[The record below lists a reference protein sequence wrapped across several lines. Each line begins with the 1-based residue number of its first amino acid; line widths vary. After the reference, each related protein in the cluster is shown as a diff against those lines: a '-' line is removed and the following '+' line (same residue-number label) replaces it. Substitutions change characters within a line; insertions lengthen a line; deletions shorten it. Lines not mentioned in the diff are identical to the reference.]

1 MNLTKLKNFLESL
14 KLNEEEKN
22 ISLLVLKEIIN
33 RLTFLE
39 NVGLNYLTLNR
50 SAETLSGGEAQR
62 IRLATQIGSKLS
74 GVLYVLDEPSIG
86 LHQRDNQRLINSL
99 KEMRDLGNTLIV
111 VEHDEDTM
119 GGTLGVESKLG
130 EGSTFW
136 IQLPATESQLR
147 ILANSEFE
155 SSENKLQKSKAG
167 TLLYIEDNS
176 SNIELVEQIL
186 NFQRPQVQ
194 LISNMNGRQAVVLA
208 IEYKP
213 DLILLDLNLPD
224 IHGSEVLKLLKSNPI
239 TKEIPVVVLSADAM
253 QKQIENMITSGAS
266 SYLTKPLGLTDF
278 LRVIDEFI

>member
-22 ISLLVLKEIIN
+22 ISSLVLKEIIN

-111 VEHDEDTM
+111 VEHDTDTM
-119 GGTLGVESKLG
+119 LASDFLVDIGSIKEAAVNKIKLK
-130 EGSTFW
+130 
-136 IQLPATESQLR
+136 
-147 ILANSEFE
+147 
-155 SSENKLQKSKAG
+155 NKNFFFLSNY
-167 TLLYIEDNS
+167 LLYILFPFSIFFVYLFNCFF
-176 SNIELVEQIL
+176 I
-186 NFQRPQVQ
+186 
-194 LISNMNGRQAVVLA
+194 
-208 IEYKP
+208 
-213 DLILLDLNLPD
+213 
-224 IHGSEVLKLLKSNPI
+224 GS
-239 TKEIPVVVLSADAM
+239 
-253 QKQIENMITSGAS
+253 
-266 SYLTKPLGLTDF
+266 
-278 LRVIDEFI
+278 